1 MIDMEVLVPF
11 LTCHLWAVGLDAL
24 RKQDE
29 QAMEIQPVSSIL
41 QMVFKITTVGLA
53 KKAWQVKVLVT
64 LDWSPVLKPQ
74 NPGKGGKRELTPP
87 ISPVIS
93 TCALCALWHTY
104 VREYTQHTYTH
115 TQTHTHTYIH

>member
-11 LTCHLWAVGLDAL
+11 LTCHPWAVGLDAL

-41 QMVFKITTVGLA
+41 QVVFKATTVVLA
-53 KKAWQVKVLVT
+53 KKAWKVKVLVT
-64 LDWSPVLKPQ
+64 LDWSLALNPQ
-74 NPGKGGKRELTPP
+74 DPLEGGRREFTPP

-93 TCALCALWHTY
+93 TRALWHTH
-104 VREYTQHTYTH
+104 VCE
-115 TQTHTHTYIH
+115 